1 MSAIEVLESEKVLY
15 IEKIK
20 KIESR
25 FNGMPSDIKESYQKS
40 VKVYQEFI
48 DALDEALLALEKQE
62 KQLYVAY
69 EQGQYDSLDYYGF
82 FSTDEEAVKEL
93 TKAIG
98 ESFTSGNEYRFFKL
112 DFSKKGIDTSLPVKE
127 VLERVGEQK

>member
-1 MSAIEVLESEKVLY
+1 MSSAIEVLKRLVKEEGLKMSSNEMIY
-15 IEKIK
+15 
-20 KIESR
+20 
-25 FNGMPSDIKESYQKS
+25 FNKD
-40 VKVYQEFI
+40 EFN
-48 DALDEALLALEKQE
+48 ALKEALLTLEKQE
-62 KQLYVAY
+62 KQLYIAY

-127 VLERVGEQK
+127 VLGVLK

>member
-1 MSAIEVLESEKVLY
+1 MSAIEVLKE
-15 IEKIK
+15 I
-20 KIESR
+20 
-25 FNGMPSDIKESYQKS
+25 IKEEQKNYEEHKQNYDELPKKYGNNHLKRIGS
-40 VKVYQEFI
+40 LK
-48 DALDEALLALEKQE
+48 EALLALEKQE

-127 VLERVGEQK
+127 VLGVLK